1 MNITL
6 YTTHCPKCKV
16 IEKKL
21 ALKKIEYKEE
31 TDIEKMKELGF
42 SSVPILEVNGEFLKF
57 ADANKW
63 INNYKGE

>member
-1 MNITL
+1 MDIIL

-21 ALKKIEYKEE
+21 AFKNIPYTEE
-31 TDIEKMKELGF
+31 TDLKKMQELGF
-42 SSVPILEVNGEFLKF
+42 TSAPVLQVDGEFLKF

>member
-21 ALKKIEYKEE
+21 AMKGIEYKEE
-31 TDIEKMKELGF
+31 TNVEEIKALGF
-42 SSVPILEVNGEFLKF
+42 TTAPILKVDGEFLKF

>member
-21 ALKKIEYKEE
+21 ESKKIQYTEE
-31 TDIEKMKELGF
+31 TNIEKIEELGF
-42 SSVPILEVNGEFLKF
+42 ISVPVLQVDGEFLEF